1 MEPSSFPGFHDMMTE
16 PAKIDKVNN
25 VYVPIAKTVEA
36 ASLPPSLKE
45 GGVKTANAAPLKST
59 TANEMSMG
67 HSGRSVS
74 SSSAGVPRIKK
85 KRRRRRLDIGESLQL
100 YAERIVDGPLSAELH
115 ELEGAYLSTF
125 QIFSTETESRKV
137 HSNNAFILMDI
148 CRQKGVEVKG
158 VTSECKIGGE
168 YRASLLSGDTRE
180 NAKIVYVGNYNYFT
194 KHPESKWSI
203 KPCDKVYKG
212 YL

>member
-1 MEPSSFPGFHDMMTE
+1 MMTE
-16 PAKIDKVNN
+16 STVQIDVSKN

-36 ASLPPSLKE
+36 
-45 GGVKTANAAPLKST
+45 
-59 TANEMSMG
+59 
-67 HSGRSVS
+67 VS
-74 SSSAGVPRIKK
+74 DDETVAQVERQRAGVQAVGGGESGGDSSLSSVAPRIKK
-85 KRRRRRLDIGESLQL
+85 KRRRRRLDSEESLRR
-100 YAERIVDGPLSAELH
+100 YAERIVTGPLLNDLH

-148 CRQKGVEVKG
+148 CRQQGVEIKG
-158 VTSECKIGGE
+158 VTSECKIGGD
-168 YRASLLSGDTRE
+168 YRASLLPGDTRE
-180 NAKIVYVGNYNYFT
+180 SAKIVYVGNYNYFT